1 MNMDELI
8 FLDTETTGNDYLID
22 RVFQVCYAYKG
33 EMHSQ
38 FFKPPLPISIKS
50 QAITH
55 VTNKMVA
62 DKEPFA
68 TSLMRTELIEL
79 LQSTIL
85 VAHNAMFDTEILFRE
100 GVQTPRSICTLK
112 VARFLDTDGIIPEYN
127 MQYLRYYL
135 ELDVKGDAHNA
146 EDDVRVLQA
155 LFQWQYDQMIKIY
168 GTHDGVIS
176 KMLEVSKQPSL
187 FKVFMFGKHKG
198 RKIAEVIY
206 EDRSY
211 VEWLLEK
218 KMENDSVDDDWV
230 FTLKHHLGQK

>member
-1 MNMDELI
+1 MDELI

-22 RVFQVCYAYKG
+22 RLFQVCYSHKG
-33 EMHSQ
+33 EIYSQ

-55 VTNKMVA
+55 VTNRMVA

-68 TSLMRTELIEL
+68 TSPMRTELIHL
-79 LQSTIL
+79 LETNIL
-85 VAHNAMFDTEILFRE
+85 VAHNAVFDVEILFRE
-100 GVQTPRSICTLK
+100 GVKTNRYICTLK
-112 VARFLDTDGIIPEYN
+112 IARFLDTEGIIPEYN

-135 ELDVKGDAHNA
+135 DLDIVGTAHNA

-155 LFQWQYDQMIKIY
+155 LFQWQYHQMMQAY
-168 GTHDGVIS
+168 GSHEAVIN

-218 KMENDSVDDDWV
+218 KMENDTVDDDWV
-230 FTLKHHLGQK
+230 FTLKHYLGQK